1 MSFTSFTSYIT
12 LHKIIC
18 FLSIYKMNTQMQ
30 TVLVSK
36 ADRTFKTILSI
47 LSFYNLSR
55 NKIIIKRKI
64 CIKGAKLYPPLFSML
79 CPCYPVLFSSR
90 AFLPPSDILY
100 IYVFIICLLSP
111 TRMNVSL
118 MKAKIC
124 LLCFKAIFPVL
135 RTFLGT
141 HYTFNK
147 YLLNPSSR
155 FINNVLISSSS
166 IHRALVLH

>member
-1 MSFTSFTSYIT
+1 
-12 LHKIIC
+12 
-18 FLSIYKMNTQMQ
+18 MNTQMQ

-64 CIKGAKLYPPLFSML
+64 CIKGAKSIPPLFQHALSL
-79 CPCYPVLFSSR
+79 LSCFI
-90 AFLPPSDILY
+90 FLQSIFTTSDILY
-100 IYVFIICLLSP
+100 IYMFIICLLSP

-147 YLLNPSSR
+147 YLLNPSSG

-166 IHRALVLH
+166 SHRALVLH